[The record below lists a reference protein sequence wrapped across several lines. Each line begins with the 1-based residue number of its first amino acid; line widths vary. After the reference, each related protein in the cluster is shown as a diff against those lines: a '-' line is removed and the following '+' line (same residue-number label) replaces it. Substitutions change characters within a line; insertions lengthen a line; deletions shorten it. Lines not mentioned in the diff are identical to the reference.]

1 MTGVQSDWQYQ
12 ARKRRREKENEGNR
26 AEAREEGGG
35 QPPLIS
41 SFATSSTTETPDGAR
56 YGSAAPQK
64 KGRESWLGP
73 SSLIS
78 LPFSE
83 FSVAK
88 RGGDKKGSVMWMCVF
103 FPTLSDSYALCS
115 VSRELSL
122 EVLLRVR
129 CLKLPCSSPD
139 CQLRD
144 GRAGPNLVIF
154 QLYGRSQ
161 GRGTDE
167 TWKMWQWS
175 VWSPT
180 CSAVIVSEQTQNNK
194 ESWPRVWVFPSLEKT
209 FRISTKM

>member
-1 MTGVQSDWQYQ
+1 MRGTEQRQERKEEASLPLFPALPQ
-12 ARKRRREKENEGNR
+12 APRPRPRMEPGTVRQLRKK
-26 AEAREEGGG
+26 REERVGTDR
-35 QPPLIS
+35 PLLS
-41 SFATSSTTETPDGAR
+41 LSLSLNSPW
-56 YGSAAPQK
+56 Q
-64 KGRESWLGP
+64 RE
-73 SSLIS
+73 
-78 LPFSE
+78 
-83 FSVAK
+83 
-88 RGGDKKGSVMWMCVF
+88 GGDKKGSVMWMCVF

-167 TWKMWQWS
+167 AWKMWPWS
-175 VWSPT
+175 VWYPT